1 MLRMGGDQKCALI
14 TKKWTFYIFFLEKE
28 GKGEKEESTRER
40 RRHTAR
46 GSSLRAEESTLHGK
60 AWGGHHYTKINSFSA
75 SSPESLDLLPW

>member
-1 MLRMGGDQKCALI
+1 MCFENQKVEFLYLFLRKRR
-14 TKKWTFYIFFLEKE
+14 
-28 GKGEKEESTRER
+28 KGEKEESTKEGR
-40 RRHTAR
+40 RRTAR